1 MMQRS
6 IWGLLYALVIAFI
19 CTAFPWSPS
28 LIFLLLLGV
37 ALEAMRLPGLSP
49 RLRAATLLY
58 TFASALATGWL
69 WGHGGGDSLLAVFVL
84 IWLSDSM
91 AYAGGSL
98 FGKTP
103 MAPILSPKKTWEGL
117 ITGLIFTVGIG
128 HAILYFALD
137 VSLKLTLI
145 MTVTVAV
152 TAPIGDLIGSY
163 LKRQAGVKDS
173 GVFLPEH
180 GGFLDRLDSFLL
192 SSTVLVLLL
201 IAMQIF

>member
-1 MMQRS
+1 M
-6 IWGLLYALVIAFI
+6 
-19 CTAFPWSPS
+19 
-28 LIFLLLLGV
+28 
-37 ALEAMRLPGLSP
+37 
-49 RLRAATLLY
+49 
-58 TFASALATGWL
+58 
-69 WGHGGGDSLLAVFVL
+69 GGGDSLLAVFVL

-91 AYAGGSL
+91 AYAGGRL

-128 HAILYFALD
+128 YALLHYALD

-145 MTVTVAV
+145 MTVSVAV

-173 GVFLPEH
+173 GVFLPGH

-201 IAMQIF
+201 IAMQTF

>member
-6 IWGLLYALVIAFI
+6 IWGLLYALVIAFV
-19 CTAFPWSPS
+19 CTAFPWSPG
-28 LIFLLLLGV
+28 LLFLLLLGV
-37 ALEAMRLPGLSP
+37 ALEALRLPGLSP
-49 RLRAATLLY
+49 KLRAATLLY
-58 TFASALATGWL
+58 TFACALATGWL
-69 WGHGGGDSLLAVFVL
+69 WGMGGGDSLLAVFVL

-91 AYAGGSL
+91 AYAGGRL

-117 ITGLIFTVGIG
+117 ITGVIFTVGIG
-128 HAILYFALD
+128 YALLHYTLD

-173 GVFLPEH
+173 GVFLPGH

-201 IAMQIF
+201 IALQTF

>member
-6 IWGLLYALVIAFI
+6 MWGLLYALVIGFV
-19 CTAFPWSPS
+19 CTAFPWSPG
-28 LIFLLLLGV
+28 LLFLLLLGV
-37 ALEAMRLPGLSP
+37 ALEALRLPGLSP
-49 RLRAATLLY
+49 KLRAATLLY
-58 TFASALATGWL
+58 TFACALATGWL
-69 WGHGGGDSLLAVFVL
+69 WGMGGGDSLLAVFVL

-91 AYAGGSL
+91 AYAGGRL

-117 ITGLIFTVGIG
+117 ITGLIFTIGIG
-128 HAILYFALD
+128 YALLHYTLD

-145 MTVTVAV
+145 MTITVAV

-173 GVFLPEH
+173 GVFLPGH

-201 IAMQIF
+201 IAMQTI

>member
-6 IWGLLYALVIAFI
+6 IWGLLYALVIAFV
-19 CTAFPWSPS
+19 CTALPWSPG
-28 LIFLLLLGV
+28 LLFFLLLGV
-37 ALEAMRLPGLSP
+37 VLEALRLPGLSP
-49 RLRAATLLY
+49 KLRAATLLY

-69 WGHGGGDSLLAVFVL
+69 WGMGGGDSLLAIFVL

-91 AYAGGSL
+91 AYAGGRV
-98 FGKTP
+98 FCKTP
-103 MAPILSPKKTWEGL
+103 MAPILSPKKTYEGL
-117 ITGLIFTVGIG
+117 ITGLFFTVGIG
-128 HAILYFALD
+128 YAFLHYALD
-137 VSLKLTLI
+137 VSQKLTLI

-173 GVFLPEH
+173 GVFLPGH

-201 IAMQIF
+201 IALQTF

>member
-117 ITGLIFTVGIG
+117 IAGLIFTVGIG

-173 GVFLPEH
+173 GVFLPGH

>member
-6 IWGLLYALVIAFI
+6 IWGLLYALVIAFV
-19 CTAFPWSPS
+19 CTAFPWSPG
-28 LIFLLLLGV
+28 LLFLLLLGV
-37 ALEAMRLPGLSP
+37 ALEALRLPGLSP
-49 RLRAATLLY
+49 KLRAATLLY
-58 TFASALATGWL
+58 IFASALATGWL
-69 WGHGGGDSLLAVFVL
+69 WGMGGGELLAVFVL

-91 AYAGGSL
+91 AYAGGRL

-128 HAILYFALD
+128 YALLHYALD

-145 MTVTVAV
+145 MTVSVAV

-173 GVFLPEH
+173 GVFLPGH

-201 IAMQIF
+201 IAMQTF

>member
-91 AYAGGSL
+91 AYAGGRL

-128 HAILYFALD
+128 YALLYFALD
-137 VSLKLTLI
+137 VSLKLTLVLTI
-145 MTVTVAV
+145 TVAV

-173 GVFLPEH
+173 GVFLPGH

-201 IAMQIF
+201 IAMQTF